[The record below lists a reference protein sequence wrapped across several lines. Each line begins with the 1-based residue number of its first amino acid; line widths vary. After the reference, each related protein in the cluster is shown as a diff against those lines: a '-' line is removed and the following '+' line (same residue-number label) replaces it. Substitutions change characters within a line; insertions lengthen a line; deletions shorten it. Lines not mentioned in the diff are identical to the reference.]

1 MHYIGYVGNL
11 VERYQHTA
19 EYLLYF
25 TLQLLG
31 KCFFI
36 FLMVAPLVGFFLQ
49 FIEQGAER
57 VSMVAKCIDA
67 IMASYV
73 STEPS
78 SLKLISAS
86 LQHFCASVRNVAK
99 AVSLLSSDFSV
110 SVDSVSRSVAWFV

>member
-73 STEPS
+73 STEFLEVDIGIATALLCISKKCSKS
-78 SLKLISAS
+78 SI
-86 LQHFCASVRNVAK
+86 VAI
-99 AVSLLSSDFSV
+99 V
-110 SVDSVSRSVAWFV
+110 